1 MIIDYIFDQ
10 DRGLL
15 SQIAKFD
22 QTMTYSTTND
32 LHYDTRSQLLIN
44 LAQVCNNPKNP
55 NAIMNFVNY
64 YLIHFSGLFKLPL
77 SVVVGRF
84 LEHTLISSQTR
95 CKELFYKFLMLNA
108 VKF

>member
-1 MIIDYIFDQ
+1 
-10 DRGLL
+10 
-15 SQIAKFD
+15 
-22 QTMTYSTTND
+22 
-32 LHYDTRSQLLIN
+32 
-44 LAQVCNNPKNP
+44 
-55 NAIMNFVNY
+55 MNFVNY
-64 YLIHFSGLFKLPL
+64 YLIHFSGLFRLPL